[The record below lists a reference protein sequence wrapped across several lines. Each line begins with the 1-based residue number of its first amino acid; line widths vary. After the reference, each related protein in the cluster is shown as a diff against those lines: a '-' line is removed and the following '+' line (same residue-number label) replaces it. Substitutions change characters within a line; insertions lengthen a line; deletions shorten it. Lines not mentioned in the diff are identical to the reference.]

1 MKPSDSKA
9 HFEQMSKKFQKQ
21 EKDLDIQNKFIQETA
36 EKQINQCINNVKGVF
51 EEQSNVF
58 NECKKFIKGSEQ
70 SVSEINKICD
80 KMKKNKM
87 PKQNSV
93 KLSQELEKT
102 KSDYMELCILM
113 SNITKDK
120 KLLEEYKVR
129 INIG

>member
-1 MKPSDSKA
+1 MKLPDMEACLEQVSKN
-9 HFEQMSKKFQKQ
+9 FQKQ
-21 EKDLDIQNKFIQETA
+21 EKDLDIQNKSIQETA
-36 EKQINQCINNVKGVF
+36 EKQINQCINNVKEVF

-58 NECKKFIKGSEQ
+58 NECKKFIKGSKQ
-70 SVSEINKICD
+70 SVSEIDKICD

-87 PKQNSV
+87 PKQNNL

-102 KSDYMELCILM
+102 RSDYMELCILM

-129 INIG
+129 